1 MICLSCQVLHL
12 LLIIVYMSV
21 PGRQQT
27 VTNELKNDTICS
39 AVSLK
44 PMYLVR
50 RNATKIKCYVSKNVG
65 DDRHYG
71 IPK

>member
-65 DDRHYG
+65 DGRHYG

>member
-1 MICLSCQVLHL
+1 
-12 LLIIVYMSV
+12 MSV

-50 RNATKIKCYVSKNVG
+50 RNTTKIKCYVSKNVG